1 MTTSPAALFLAG
13 FLAALAAGCTTT
25 PAATPGG
32 QMISQSK
39 DTRDLGRQWQQGHQ
53 HVLRGEKLKTEGQEM
68 IARGEQKVRE
78 GENLIIEGKA
88 AMAESER
95 IYQERFPGQTLQ
107 GATPPTP

>member
-1 MTTSPAALFLAG
+1 MKTKPAALFLVG
-13 FLAALAAGCTTT
+13 FVATLAAGCTTS
-25 PAATPGG
+25 PPATPGG

-39 DTRDLGRQWQQGHQ
+39 DTRDLGRQWQQGQ
-53 HVLRGEKLKTEGQEM
+53 QAVVRGEQLKTEGQQM

-78 GENLIIEGKA
+78 GENLIMEGKA

-107 GATPPTP
+107 GATPPGP